1 MASVSFDLS
10 GLEQLQRMRDA
21 LSPQALDKATASAL
35 AYAAK
40 SVPAAAGK
48 AVAARYNLGSRR
60 VQQDVSKPSYVASLA
75 QASITFARRQPPTAA
90 AYGAK
95 PAKDGVRFRVYRG
108 GPNVTV
114 RGAFFQ
120 TVRGGQRLP
129 VVADAAKVYRADL
142 LSGRLKPRRG
152 LSVLHGPS
160 VGSAALRKGKHAEQI
175 QAEIRDRLLVQFGRG
190 LERAMAARARGYG
203 R

>member
-48 AVAARYNLGSRR
+48 AVSSRYNLGSRR
-60 VQQDVSKPSYVASLA
+60 VQQDVSRPYLA
-75 QASITFARRQPPTAA
+75 GLAEARITFARRQPPTAA
-90 AYGAK
+90 AYGAR
-95 PAKDGVRFRVYRG
+95 PSKDGVRFRVYRG

-142 LSGRLKPRRG
+142 NSGRLKPRRG

-160 VGSAALRKGKHAEQI
+160 VGSVALRKGKHAEQI
-175 QAEIRDRLLVQFGRG
+175 QAEIRDRLLEQFGRG
-190 LERAMAARARGYG
+190 LERAMGARARGYG